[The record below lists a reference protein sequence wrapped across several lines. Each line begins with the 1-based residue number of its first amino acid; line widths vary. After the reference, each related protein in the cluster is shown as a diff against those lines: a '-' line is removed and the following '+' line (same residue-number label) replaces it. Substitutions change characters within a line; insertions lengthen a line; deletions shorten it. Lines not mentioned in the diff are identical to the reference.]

1 MGGLKMKLVFS
12 FPNYINK
19 EWVIEMLNQ
28 NNLKELKM
36 NSAVGFQ
43 ED

>member
-1 MGGLKMKLVFS
+1 MKLVFS
-12 FPNYINK
+12 FPKHISK

-28 NNLKELKM
+28 NNLQELKM
-36 NSAVGFQ
+36 NSAVGFK